1 MIYNFKS
8 DQLQLTCINLTD
20 EIKRGEILLNY
31 DEITVFNSSVI
42 KIKGS
47 DNFLVASRGWY
58 GDVRSWDG
66 INFMILTILNKNLK
80 KIKQNILDVDKNILN
95 EKIVKRR
102 VLKFKKFKSDNFV
115 IHEDRGGRLGGPE
128 DPRLFYQGNNI
139 YIMVNQLNR
148 SSKYSS
154 PPRHMF
160 VSKINLD
167 TLEYKNRWDKS
178 MGATEHRKTPLCEK
192 ISTRFEKNWGSF
204 HYKDKLYMLYD
215 INPLKIMEVDKDFKC
230 KLVCNIEDKI
240 LKKIDQSYPDL
251 DFHLRNSTNLVKLN
265 GGKYLGLG
273 HAVLDYKGN
282 TDINKFLI
290 PSFNKSLYS
299 KGDKEY
305 FKHFFK
311 LYTGFFYVLDMN
323 KKDIISLSPFFQ
335 LPNFESKQ
343 ELIFF
348 PCSIFIDKKDFVNIS
363 YSVGDNRSYFVKL
376 HLNVVKISLYDKKNI
391 DFQVNHNINPNYY
404 LELIRSIRKLLGFS
418 IAKKDYYKFKNVDN
432 TLKTGKKSF
441 NKSSKKTKKIKKKLK

>member
-1 MIYNFKS
+1 MIYNLKN

-31 DEITVFNSSVI
+31 DEITVFNSSII
-42 KIKGS
+42 KIKGT

-58 GDVRSWDG
+58 GNVRSWDG
-66 INFMILTILNKNLK
+66 INFIILTIMNKNMK

-95 EKIVKRR
+95 ENIIKRR
-102 VLKFKKFKSDNFV
+102 LLKFKEFDKNKIV
-115 IHEDRGGRLGGPE
+115 IHEDRAGRLGGPE
-128 DPRLFYQGNNI
+128 DPRLFYKDGEI
-139 YIMVNQLNR
+139 YIMVNELNR
-148 SSKYSS
+148 DKKYAK

-160 VSKINLD
+160 VSKIDLDRLVYINNL
-167 TLEYKNRWDKS
+167 KKS
-178 MGATEHRKTPLCEK
+178 ENIQENRKTILCEK
-192 ISTRFEKNWGSF
+192 LSTHFEKNWGSF
-204 HYKDKLYMLYD
+204 HYKNKLHMLYD
-215 INPLKIMEVDKDFKC
+215 INPLKIYSVDSDFKC
-230 KLVCNIEDKI
+230 KMICNIEDKI

-251 DFHLRNSTNLVKLN
+251 SFHLRNSTNLVKLS
-265 GGKYLGLG
+265 GSKFLGLG

-290 PSFNKSLYS
+290 PSFKNSMYS
-299 KGDKEY
+299 KKDKEY

-323 KKDIISLSPFFQ
+323 KKDIVSLSPFFQ

-348 PCSIFIDKKDFVNIS
+348 PCSIFIDSKDFVNIS

-376 HLNVVKISLYDKKNI
+376 HLDIVKLSLYDKKNI

-418 IAKKDYYKFKNVDN
+418 IAKRDYYKFKDVEK
-432 TLKTGKKSF
+432 TMKTGKKTLKKK
-441 NKSSKKTKKIKKKLK
+441 NKSKKPKKKSR

>member
-1 MIYNFKS
+1 MIYNLKN

-31 DEITVFNSSVI
+31 DEITVFNSSII
-42 KIKGS
+42 KIKGT

-58 GDVRSWDG
+58 GNVRSWDG
-66 INFMILTILNKNLK
+66 INFIILTIMNKNMK

-95 EKIVKRR
+95 ENIIKRR
-102 VLKFKKFKSDNFV
+102 LLKFKEFNKDKFV
-115 IHEDRGGRLGGPE
+115 IHEDRAGRLGGPE
-128 DPRLFYQGNNI
+128 DPRLFYKDGDI

-148 SSKYSS
+148 DKKYTK

-167 TLEYKNRWDKS
+167 KLEYKNRWQES
-178 MGATEHRKTPLCEK
+178 NEIQGHQKTILCEK
-192 ISTRFEKNWGSF
+192 LSTHFEKNWGSF
-204 HYKDKLYMLYD
+204 NYKNKLHMLYD
-215 INPLKIMEVDKDFKC
+215 INPLKIYSVDSDFKC
-230 KLVCNIEDKI
+230 KMVCNIEDKI

-251 DFHLRNSTNLVKLN
+251 SFHLRNSTNIVKLS
-265 GGKYLGLG
+265 GSKFLGLG

-290 PSFNKSLYS
+290 PSFKNSMYS
-299 KGDKEY
+299 KVDKEY

-323 KKDIISLSPFFQ
+323 KKDIVSLSPFFQ

-348 PCSIFIDKKDFVNIS
+348 PCSIFIDSKDFVNIS

-404 LELIRSIRKLLGFS
+404 LELIRSVRKLLGFS
-418 IAKKDYYKFKNVDN
+418 IAKKDYYKFRDVDK
-432 TLKTGKKSF
+432 TMKTGKKSF
-441 NKSSKKTKKIKKKLK
+441 NKSSKKTKKKTKKLK